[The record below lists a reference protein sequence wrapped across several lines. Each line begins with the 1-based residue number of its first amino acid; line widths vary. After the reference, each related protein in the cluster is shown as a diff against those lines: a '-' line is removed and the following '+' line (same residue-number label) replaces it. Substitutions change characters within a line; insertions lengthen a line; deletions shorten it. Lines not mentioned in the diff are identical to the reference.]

1 MSGDAFPPPPP
12 PGAPGGSSTPPPP
25 PPPPGLTAPAGYVAY
40 NTAPTHGGQLSSIR
54 GTAKWAMIC
63 AGIAGLASLAS
74 ALLSANL
81 ASKAQDF
88 LDGRIS
94 EDEFLDANAIAP
106 LGQILGGAPLIAAA
120 VFGVIWMYRIA
131 TNVRAIGRR
140 TTFAPVFAIL
150 GWFLP
155 PFLFVVP
162 LLVLRE
168 LWKASDPETPAGSEG
183 WRASGENPLLY
194 VWFVLYGI
202 IPTILTAL
210 SISSVFDAALNLDTD
225 AQSVAEV
232 TAATDGPQLLIG
244 GVVSVISAIVWML
257 LIKQFTARHVALTG
271 ER

>member
-1 MSGDAFPPPPP
+1 MSGDDLPPPPP
-12 PGAPGGSSTPPPP
+12 PGAPGATPPPPP

-40 NTAPTHGGQLSSIR
+40 NTAPTQGGQLSAIR
-54 GTAKWAMIC
+54 GTAKWAMILTAV
-63 AGIAGLASLAS
+63 AGVASLAS

-106 LGQILGGAPLIAAA
+106 LGQILGGVPLIAAA
-120 VFGVIWMYRIA
+120 IFSVIWMYRIA
-131 TNVRAIGRR
+131 TNARAIGRR

-155 PFLFVVP
+155 PFLFIVP

-168 LWKASDPETPAGSEG
+168 LWKASDPETPAGSDG
-183 WRASGENPLLY
+183 WRASGENLLLY
-194 VWFVLYGI
+194 VWFVVYGI

-210 SISSVFDAALNLDTD
+210 SLSSVFDAALNLDTD
-225 AQSVAEV
+225 AQSIAEV
-232 TAATDGPQLLIG
+232 TAATDGPQLLLG
-244 GVVSVISAIVWML
+244 GVFSVISAIVWIL
-257 LIKQFTARHVALTG
+257 LVKQFTARHVALTG